1 LRCLIIYICESR
13 RLSVTNHCL
22 PQGLTYKLMLMEK
35 RFCYGVC
42 FVLGLLTHGTVMNEE
57 HLIMNNE
64 NILKKQK

>member
-1 LRCLIIYICESR
+1 
-13 RLSVTNHCL
+13 
-22 PQGLTYKLMLMEK
+22 MLMEK

-57 HLIMNNE
+57 HLIMNNG